1 MRLCSYVIFLLRDQ
15 WLIERLSE
23 AMGAALFGKIFSP
36 IPSRISARN
45 LQSIKT
51 FLTLELSQYRK
62 SGTPV
67 ARFVKR
73 AVRGPQRLP
82 PTRKCPVFVLV
93 RPTRPNSA
101 GERLS
106 EPLAR
111 LRAASESVLRVT
123 NTRSD
128 PPRRRWLGRPVLPP
142 AEPNHE
148 SWAVTRPRRRRHCE
162 NGSRRRASR

>member
-67 ARFVKR
+67 ARFVNR

-82 PTRKCPVFVLV
+82 PTRKRRSSV
-93 RPTRPNSA
+93 RPAQTVPESGTA
-101 GERLS
+101 ESGCQSPWPCSGQQASPCS
-106 EPLAR
+106 EL
-111 LRAASESVLRVT
+111 LHYVT
-123 NTRSD
+123 
-128 PPRRRWLGRPVLPP
+128 RRRRLGRPVLPP
-142 AEPNHE
+142 EPNHE

>member
-1 MRLCSYVIFLLRDQ
+1 MLFDSNLSRRPFLGQVVNFDLLLCTGFDSEHEALFLCHIFTQRPMADRK
-15 WLIERLSE
+15 IERSE
-23 AMGAALFGKIFSP
+23 GRGIVRNKFSP

-73 AVRGPQRLP
+73 AVRGPRRLP
-82 PTRKCPVFVLV
+82 PTRKRPVFVLV

-101 GERLS
+101 GERHCRERLS
-106 EPLAR
+106 EQ
-111 LRAASESVLRVT
+111 ASPCSELIHDLT
-123 NTRSD
+123 
-128 PPRRRWLGRPVLPP
+128 RRR
-142 AEPNHE
+142 
-148 SWAVTRPRRRRHCE
+148 CCQ
-162 NGSRRRASR
+162 SRITSPGL

>member
-1 MRLCSYVIFLLRDQ
+1 
-15 WLIERLSE
+15 
-23 AMGAALFGKIFSP
+23 MGAALFGKIFSP
-36 IPSRISARN
+36 IPSRISARD

-73 AVRGPQRLP
+73 AVRGPRRLP
-82 PTRKCPVFVLV
+82 PTRKRPVFVLV

-142 AEPNHE
+142 EPNHE
-148 SWAVTRPRRRRHCE
+148 SWAVTRPRCRRHCE

>member
-36 IPSRISARN
+36 IPSRISARD

-82 PTRKCPVFVLV
+82 PTRKRPVFVLV

-101 GERLS
+101 GERHCRERLS
-106 EPLAR
+106 EQ
-111 LRAASESVLRVT
+111 ASPCSELIHDLT
-123 NTRSD
+123 
-128 PPRRRWLGRPVLPP
+128 RRRRRLGRPVLP
-142 AEPNHE
+142 EPNHE